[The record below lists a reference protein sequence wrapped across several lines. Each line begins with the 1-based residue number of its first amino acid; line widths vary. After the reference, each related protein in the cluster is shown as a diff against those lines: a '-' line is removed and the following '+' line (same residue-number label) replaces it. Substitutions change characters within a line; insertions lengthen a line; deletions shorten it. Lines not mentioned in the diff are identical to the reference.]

1 MKPVRATMFL
11 LIGALLLA
19 ACSSAGTPTSTGPSV
34 EELAATIAAA
44 TINAAQATRAAAT
57 PPTPV
62 ATATVKPTL
71 FINAASSS
79 CRSGP
84 GNDFRIIATFS
95 PGTSVDLVGRNNS
108 TNYWIVRDP
117 GSGNLCWIQVQDAT
131 PGGSFDDV
139 PEMTA
144 EPVTVTVPN
153 QPGSYGSPNFACD
166 NSSLTVILAW
176 AAPAGQVNGYR
187 VYRAGTQ
194 VADVPANETS
204 YKETI
209 PFVYGSTVQYSVAA
223 YNDAGTSPQ
232 RNWTIHCVRNP

>member
-1 MKPVRATMFL
+1 MKPVRGIISL

-19 ACSSAGTPTSTGPSV
+19 ACSPSSSPTSTEPSV
-34 EELAATIAAA
+34 QELAATIAAA
-44 TINAAQATRAAAT
+44 TITSAQATQAAAT

-71 FINAASSS
+71 FINTSNSS

-84 GNDFRIIATFS
+84 GPDFQVIATFN
-95 PGTSVDLVGRNNS
+95 PGTTVELVARNSS

-117 GSGNLCWIQVQDAT
+117 GSQNLCWIQVQDAT

-144 EPVTVTVPN
+144 QPVMVSVPN

-176 AAPAGQVNGYR
+176 AAPSGAVNGYR
-187 VYRAGTQ
+187 IYRAGSL
-194 VADVPANETS
+194 VADVPATETT

-223 YNDAGTSPQ
+223 YNDAGASAQ
-232 RNWTIHCVRNP
+232 RKWEIRCIRNP